1 MDNHQITK
9 AEIITYLSNS
19 RNIEV
24 DRKIESWMS
33 IDDKNNSSLT
43 EIIDIIW
50 KIIV

>member
-1 MDNHQITK
+1 MDNQQITK
-9 AEIITYLSNS
+9 TEIITYLSNS

-33 IDDKNNSSLT
+33 IHDENNSSLT